1 MWCIM
6 KKPMWECD
14 KTVREDLTECGI
26 RPHSWLQLDGT
37 RFIKHV
43 ASNILSDEKKS
54 IFLNYSELKN
64 TYTLCVFMEEESSQ
78 GWRPQG
84 IKSHNFHV
92 MMQDILSLCMQ
103 HLMAKGCR
111 MVIIHLNHVSKKLC
125 NKVVDPNTI
134 ANLKEDVAM
143 TMVLLEQQ
151 FLLSF
156 FDIMTHLLIHLIEEL
171 NICSTVHTR

>member
-1 MWCIM
+1 MFSWR
-6 KKPMWECD
+6 KRVHKD
-14 KTVREDLTECGI
+14 DDLKGI
-26 RPHSWLQLDGT
+26 R
-37 RFIKHV
+37 
-43 ASNILSDEKKS
+43 
-54 IFLNYSELKN
+54 
-64 TYTLCVFMEEESSQ
+64 
-78 GWRPQG
+78 
-84 IKSHNFHV
+84 SHNFHV

-111 MVIIHLNHVSKKLC
+111 MVIIRLNHVSKKLC

-134 ANLKEDVAM
+134 ENFKEDAAM

-171 NICSTVHTR
+171 KICGTVYTR